1 MYKKIWTRTGSSYW
15 RAVLRLTSIMKLIA
29 FLIVVNIHAAVAI
42 GYSQR
47 ITMNKKQIPL
57 HEAFRE
63 IRKQTG
69 YNIIANTQLLKD
81 ARPVDLILT
90 NVTLQEALEKCL
102 SGQSLAYKMM
112 GKNIIIKPIEYRAEA
127 VQQPIRGVVRDQQGT
142 PIAGV
147 SIAVKENPTK
157 ATKTDS
163 NGAFSIEAT
172 KGMTLVISSVGMEK
186 KEVLIADQKTLEVVL
201 STSDTGLEEVVV
213 VGYGT
218 QKKGDVTGAISSVN
232 SSTIER
238 AATPNAAGALQGQVP
253 GVVVTKNAG
262 KPGGGYNINI
272 RGVSSIGGSNEPLF
286 VIDGIPSNGGLGDL
300 NPADIE
306 KIDVL
311 KDASATAI
319 YGSRGAKG
327 VVIVTT
333 KRGKSGTTSISY
345 DGYIGTRTPTNLP
358 TMFDGPAYVKFRS
371 EMFKAQGRSVER
383 DNAAFFTPEQ
393 WKRIDAGDYTDW
405 PSLIL
410 ENGLQMNHNVSASGG
425 DEKTQFS
432 IGAGLLH
439 EQGNV
444 APESF
449 KRYSLR
455 GNIDRAINDKWKA
468 GLNMYMTQNLQDI
481 GSSEALRSSY
491 RLPPVAAA
499 YDENG
504 ERIFRVYGTDAVTN
518 PMFDQENEI
527 RQSRGFRA
535 FGNLYL
541 QVKPMEQLTLKSS
554 ISPSYT
560 GKRTGYYFGPLSK
573 ERLGGSL
580 PTQGNN
586 ATSEQ
591 FTWVMDNQATYE
603 TKINVHKITATVL
616 QSMQKDRNETNML
629 TSEGLPYES
638 LWYNL
643 ATGPTVREYGSG
655 FTQST
660 LVSFMGRVNY
670 SFDDRYLLTA
680 TGRWDGSS
688 RLADGNKWGF
698 FPSASFAWRLSKETF
713 LADVAAIN
721 DLKLRVSYGVSGN
734 DRVDPYKT
742 QAALAQSYYDFGGI
756 AAPGYAPSQLPNKN
770 LTWEKTGEF
779 NVGLDFSFVQG
790 RITGNVDVY
799 DRKIDNILLSRL
811 LPAPSGWESITDNIG
826 KLENKGIEVGL
837 STINITK
844 GKFSW
849 RTDFVFDKNK
859 NKILE
864 LSGGKRDDIGNSLF
878 IGQPVQVNY
887 DYVFDGIWQTNESD
901 AAAKYNQKPGQIRV
915 KDIDGNGIIN
925 ANDRQIIGK
934 RVPDWTGSIG
944 NTFRYGDV
952 DLYFLLYT
960 RQGEQFNS
968 SFDATLMNYNS
979 PYNQVE
985 IVYWTAENPSQ
996 VHFQPGNPGPYAG
1009 IANYRKVNFVR
1020 VGNITLGYRLP
1031 SSLAKKL
1038 GIQNLRVYATATNP
1052 FTFSKYEGFD
1062 PEWPSQNSYGTA
1074 ISAAS
1079 YLFGLNLSF

>member
-1 MYKKIWTRTGSSYW
+1 MYKKKWTRTGSSYW
-15 RAVLRLTSIMKLIA
+15 RTVLRLTSIMKLIV

-47 ITMNKKQIPL
+47 ITMNKKQISL

-81 ARPVDLILT
+81 ARPIDLILA

-102 SGQSLAYKMM
+102 SGQSLTYKMM
-112 GKNIIIKPIEYRAEA
+112 DKNIIIKPMEHRATT
-127 VQQPIRGVVRDQQGT
+127 VQQPIHGVVRDQQGQ

-147 SIAVKENPTK
+147 SIAVKESPTK
-157 ATKTDS
+157 ATKSDG
-163 NGAFSIEAT
+163 NGAFSIEVT
-172 KGMTLVISSVGMEK
+172 KGMTLVVSFVGMEK
-186 KEVLIADQKTLEVVL
+186 KEVLITDQKTLEVVL
-201 STSDTGLEEVVV
+201 SVSDTGLEEVVV

-218 QKKGDVTGAISSVN
+218 QKKGDVTGAIGSVN
-232 SSTIER
+232 SSTIGR

-286 VIDGIPSNGGLGDL
+286 VIDGIPSSGGLGDL

-333 KRGKSGTTSISY
+333 KRGKSGNTSISY

-371 EMFKAQGRSVER
+371 EMFKAQGRSTER

-432 IGAGLLH
+432 IGAGLLQ

-560 GKRTGYYFGPLSK
+560 GRRTGFYFGPLSK

-603 TKINVHKITATVL
+603 TKVNAHKITATVL
-616 QSMQKDRNETNML
+616 QSMQKDRNESNTL

-698 FPSASFAWRLSKETF
+698 FPSASFAWRLSKESF

-864 LSGGKRDDIGNSLF
+864 LSSGKRDDIGNSLF

-934 RVPDWTGSIG
+934 RVPDWTGSVG

-979 PYNQVE
+979 PYNQVQ
-985 IVYWTAENPSQ
+985 IDYWTAENPSQ
-996 VHFQPGNPGPYAG
+996 THFQPGNPGPYAG

-1052 FTFSKYEGFD
+1052 FTFTKYEGFD

>member
-1 MYKKIWTRTGSSYW
+1 MYKKIWKRTGPSYW
-15 RAVLRLTSIMKLIA
+15 RAVFRLTSIMKLIA
-29 FLIVVNIHAAVAI
+29 FLIIVNIHAAVAI

-47 ITMNKKQIPL
+47 ITMNKKQISL

-102 SGQSLAYKMM
+102 TGQSLAYKMM
-112 GKNIIIKPIEYRAEA
+112 DKNIIIKPMEHRAEI
-127 VQQPIRGVVRDQQGT
+127 VQQPIRGVVRDQQGA

-147 SIAVKENPTK
+147 SIAVKENLAK

-163 NGAFSIEAT
+163 KGVFSIEVT
-172 KGMTLVISSVGMEK
+172 KGMTLVVSFVGMEK

-201 STSDTGLEEVVV
+201 NASDTGLEEVVV

-218 QKKGDVTGAISSVN
+218 QKKGDVTGAIGSVN
-232 SSTIER
+232 SSTIGR

-253 GVVVTKNAG
+253 GVVVTRNAG

-371 EMFKAQGRSVER
+371 EMFKAQGRSIER

-432 IGAGLLH
+432 IGAGLLQ

-455 GNIDRAINDKWKA
+455 GNIDRVINDKWKA

-560 GKRTGYYFGPLSK
+560 GRRTGFYFGPLSK

-616 QSMQKDRNETNML
+616 QSMQKDRTETNTL

-643 ATGPTVREYGSG
+643 ATGPTIREYGSG

-698 FPSASFAWRLSKETF
+698 FPSASFAWRLSKESF
-713 LADVAAIN
+713 FADVDAIN

-779 NVGLDFSFVQG
+779 NVGLDFSFVKG

-826 KLENKGIEVGL
+826 KLENAGIEIGL

-915 KDIDGNGIIN
+915 KDIDGNGVIN
-925 ANDRQIIGK
+925 ANDRQIVGK

-979 PYNQVE
+979 PYNQVQ
-985 IVYWTAENPSQ
+985 IDYWTAENPSQ
-996 VHFQPGNPGPYAG
+996 THFQPGNPGPYAG

-1052 FTFSKYEGFD
+1052 FTFTKYEGFD